1 MSYNI
6 DRRKEIVTR
15 TIRLNGED
23 LQMILNALERGSTI
37 LFGDLDEIS
46 SKDPVEYAW
55 YKWVVKMELKYRSV
69 KDSQALDALHKKYGG
84 VDIG

>member
-15 TIRLNGED
+15 TIRLKDED
-23 LQMILNALERGSTI
+23 LQKILKWMDRGSNI
-37 LFGDLDEIS
+37 IFGDIEIS

-55 YKWVVKMELKYRSV
+55 YKWVLKMELKYRSV
-69 KDSQALDALHKKYGG
+69 KDSQTLEVLHKMNGG